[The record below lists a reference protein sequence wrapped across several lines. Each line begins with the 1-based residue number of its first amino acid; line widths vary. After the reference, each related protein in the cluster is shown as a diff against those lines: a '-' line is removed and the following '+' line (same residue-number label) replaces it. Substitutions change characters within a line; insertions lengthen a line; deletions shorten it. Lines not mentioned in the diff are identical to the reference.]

1 MRLGARFAGGRAVR
15 PAPARSRNRSN
26 GCTAPFP
33 GSGCAESPP
42 VGRRTGGQGH
52 GAGRRRGP
60 KDTDR
65 RCDRP
70 LEPVRT
76 AGEPGMVPGSLGL
89 ARATSAVPTTRV
101 LGRCPR
107 CSPLNPAGERRK
119 AGEAFAGGPSIE
131 RSPHRSPPAPIEADG
146 PSHRFGEDGA
156 AARMTMTSRGR
167 HRGLSGN
174 VATSPPEGQGASSTM
189 TDRPG
194 QVHRA
199 GSRSGCRTRC
209 SGSMPCSPAA
219 ITPACSPGPPRPH
232 RPTAARRA
240 GAGPGSEPTQ
250 GPTAATAHQA
260 RSSPWTRPPGPGAR
274 GGRRGA
280 GSPRRAGRRDQP
292 VDRGGTEP
300 CCAAREGHA
309 KERLAS
315 LQGRSPCTAT
325 SSRSGIDLVI
335 PSGRIPPPGISPMG
349 GPWVIPAPTQP
360 ESSAERSPP
369 PQPTGAP
376 GGSLTASSRAGGPH
390 AARARGAPS
399 TDARPRTSR
408 RYRHTTVDRRDAP
421 STDAGPQ
428 TPCRRPMPPARP
440 RSPTISATARRSTC
454 RGRRQRRPPR
464 RCPRG
469 GRQRL
474 Q

>member
-15 PAPARSRNRSN
+15 PAPARSRNRST

-33 GSGCAESPP
+33 GSGCAESSP

-119 AGEAFAGGPSIE
+119 AGEAYAGGPSIE

-199 GSRSGCRTRC
+199 GSRSGRPGGCRTRC

-219 ITPACSPGPPRPH
+219 ISPACSPGPPRPH

-325 SSRSGIDLVI
+325 SSRSGIDLVV
-335 PSGRIPPPGISPMG
+335 PSGRIPPPGISRWEDPG
-349 GPWVIPAPTQP
+349 DPGADAAGVERGEIAAA
-360 ESSAERSPP
+360 SADR
-369 PQPTGAP
+369 G
-376 GGSLTASSRAGGPH
+376 
-390 AARARGAPS
+390 ARGITHGVRPS
-399 TDARPRTSR
+399 GRA
-408 RYRHTTVDRRDAP
+408 
-421 STDAGPQ
+421 
-428 TPCRRPMPPARP
+428 PCRPGPGRPFDRC
-440 RSPTISATARRSTC
+440 TAAN
-454 RGRRQRRPPR
+454 
-464 RCPRG
+464 
-469 GRQRL
+469 
-474 Q
+474 